1 MLHSSQIDAI
11 AESLAEAERT
21 RIQIGLISQA
31 YPAASVEDAY
41 AIQSR
46 WVDRKL
52 ANGRSIIGWKVGL
65 TSKAMQQALRIDT
78 PDSGALLDDMLFGH
92 GDTVPADRFIQT
104 RIEAE
109 IAFIMA
115 KPLTGADTTP
125 EDVIDATE
133 AIAPSLEILDTR
145 VVRADAATGRV
156 RNIVDTIADNAA
168 NAGIV
173 LGTERVRPADVDMRH
188 IGAIVMRDGE
198 VEETGLGAGVLNNP
212 AAGVAWLARRLAS
225 NGQFIRAGDIVL
237 SGSFIRPIEAPHGS
251 TIEADFGS
259 FGSVVCHFA

>member
-1 MLHSSQIDAI
+1 MLLATELDAI
-11 AESLAEAERT
+11 AASLDEAERS
-21 RIQIGLISQA
+21 RRQIGLISQA
-31 YPAASVEDAY
+31 YPQATLADAY
-41 AIQSR
+41 AIQGR

-52 ANGRSIIGWKVGL
+52 ARGRRIIGWKVGL

-78 PDSGALLDDMLFGH
+78 PESGALLDDMLFGH

-115 KPLTGADTTP
+115 RPLAGADTTP
-125 EDVIDATE
+125 ADVLEATE

-145 VVRADAATGRV
+145 VVRADPATGQV
-156 RNIVDTIADNAA
+156 RNIIDTVSDNAA
-168 NAGIV
+168 NAGLA
-173 LGTERVRPADVDMRH
+173 LGDERVRPRDVDMRH
-188 IGAIVMRDGE
+188 VGAIVMRDGA
-198 VEETGLGAGVLNNP
+198 VEETGLGAGVLNDP
-212 AAGVAWLARRLAS
+212 AAGVAWLARRLAG
-225 NGQFIRAGDIVL
+225 NGQAIRAGDIVL
-237 SGSFIRPIEAPHGS
+237 SGSFIRPIEAPHGC